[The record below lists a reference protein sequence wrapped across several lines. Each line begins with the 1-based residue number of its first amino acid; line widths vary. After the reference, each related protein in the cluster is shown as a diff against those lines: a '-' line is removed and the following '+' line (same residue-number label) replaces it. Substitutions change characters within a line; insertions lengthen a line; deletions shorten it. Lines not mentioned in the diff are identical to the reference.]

1 MSLHVLVV
9 EDEAIVRKDLI
20 LTLSRLGYQVAGEV
34 SSAEE
39 AVALMGK
46 VKIDLIL
53 LDIKLRGETD
63 GYQLAQRVNAL
74 SPACGIIIMSAY
86 TPSRRKHLPPNVIG
100 YLAKPFDATTLAST
114 LESAKE
120 SLKALR

>member
-9 EDEAIVRKDLI
+9 EDEAIVRKDLT
-20 LTLSRLGYQVAGEV
+20 LTLSRLGFQVTGEV

-39 AVALMGK
+39 AVALMGT
-46 VKIDLIL
+46 VHIDLIL

-74 SPACGIIIMSAY
+74 SPSCGIIIMSAY
-86 TPSRRKHLPPNVIG
+86 SPSRHEHVPPNVIG
-100 YLAKPFDATTLAST
+100 YLAKPFDAATLAST

-120 SLKALR
+120 ALKALQ